1 MFMQLLTRRG
11 VQIFLLL
18 ILLVAALDLQLTN
31 PAPVRR
37 LRDMAFD
44 YYNKALPRKPGND
57 VVIVD
62 IDEESL
68 RRIGQWPWPRSLI
81 GDIPVEMAKL
91 GAKSTTFDI
100 VFAEADRTSPAAI
113 AKNLPATA
121 DLAPVIEKLK
131 TLPDND
137 DVFASK
143 IGEAGN
149 VVTGF
154 AGSTEE
160 SNGTPE
166 VKASCMRK
174 KMQGSPADPFPYL
187 MGQHHYAVTLPVL
200 TKAAAGNGVF
210 SVEPGEDGVI
220 RTVPLMMTLRGDS
233 GEEMIFPTLSFEAL
247 RVGLHLPCYSIDSD
261 ISGIWGFGLGDLYA
275 PSDKFGRMRV
285 YFAGHRKSLYIPA
298 WKILA
303 HQVSKELVEG
313 KFALVGTSSIGLL
326 DLRSSPLNA
335 VLPGVEVHAEMI
347 EQILHHQFMSRTP
360 AVVQMEVLATALI
373 SLGIIFLAPFIS
385 AGTLAFIATIII
397 GGGVMGGFYLYDT
410 KGTLI
415 DPYYPAIVILIIF
428 ILSSI
433 LTNLR
438 SDREKRM
445 IRQAFSH
452 YISPILM
459 EELAGNPDKLK
470 LGGEVRE
477 LSVMFT
483 DIRNFTTISESMDPA
498 DLIKMMNDFLTPMT
512 SAVLENRG
520 TVDKYMGDA
529 MMAFWNAPVEDID
542 HARNACKAALEM
554 VESLAPVNEGLRKQA
569 VDAGRVFHELK
580 AGIGINSGRTSVGN
594 MGSKQRFAYS
604 ALGDTVNLASRM
616 EGQTKGYGVS
626 VMISEETRQQAPE
639 YGAIELDLLA
649 VKGRAEPERVYA
661 LLAKP
666 AEASGEAF
674 KSFVA
679 KHNTMLAAYRAKDW
693 GTALLT
699 GEECAA
705 LKPQLAGLYRLY
717 AQRIATYKEKPPA
730 EDWQGLWV
738 ATEK

>member
-1 MFMQLLTRRG
+1 MLMQLLTRRG
-11 VQIFLLL
+11 FQVFLLL
-18 ILLVAALDLQLTN
+18 LLLIGAIYVQFDN
-31 PAPVRR
+31 PAPLRR
-37 LRDMAFD
+37 LRAMTFD

-57 VVIVD
+57 VVIID

-68 RRIGQWPWPRSLI
+68 RRIGQWPWPRSVI
-81 GDIPVEMAKL
+81 GDIPVELAKL
-91 GAKSTTFDI
+91 GVKSTTFDI
-100 VFAEADRTSPAAI
+100 VFAEPDRTSPSVI
-113 AKNLPATA
+113 AKSLPQTP
-121 DLAPVIEKLK
+121 DFVPVIEKMNA
-131 TLPDND
+131 LPDND
-137 DVFASK
+137 SVFAQK
-143 IGEAGN
+143 ISMAGN

-154 AGSTEE
+154 VASGIEA
-160 SNGTPE
+160 NGVPQL
-166 VKASCMRK
+166 KASCLRK
-174 KMQGSPADPFPYL
+174 KREGTDGDPLKFML
-187 MGQHHYAVTLPVL
+187 GKRNYAVSLPAL
-200 TKAAAGNGVF
+200 TMAAAGNGAF
-210 SVEPGEDGVI
+210 SAEPEEDGVI
-220 RTVPLMMTLRGDS
+220 RAVPLMMKRVGDTD
-233 GEEMIFPTLSFEAL
+233 GLAYPTLSLEAL
-247 RVGLHLPCYSIDSD
+247 RVGLQLPCYSIDSD
-261 ISGIWGFGLGDLYA
+261 RSGIWGVSIGDLYA
-275 PSDKFGRMRV
+275 PTDNYGRMYV
-285 YFAGHRKSLYIPA
+285 YFAGHRKDLYIPA
-298 WKILA
+298 WKVLA
-303 HQVSKELVEG
+303 HDVPKALVQG
-313 KFALVGTSSIGLL
+313 KFALLGTSAIGLL
-326 DLRSSPLNA
+326 DLRSSPLNT

-347 EQILHHQFMSRTP
+347 EQILHHQFLARTP
-360 AVVQMEVLATALI
+360 EIVQAEVVAMVLV

-385 AGTLAFIATIII
+385 AGTLAFIAAVII

-410 KGTLI
+410 RGTLV
-415 DPYYPAIVILIIF
+415 DPYYPALVILIIF
-428 ILSSI
+428 VLSSI

-459 EELAGNPDKLK
+459 EELAGNPEKLK

-554 VESLAPVNEGLRKQA
+554 VRSLAPVNEKLKKQA
-569 VDAGRVFHELK
+569 LDAGRVFHELK

-626 VMISEETRQQAPE
+626 VMISEETRRQAPE

-661 LLAKP
+661 LLASPEDAMKP
-666 AEASGEAF
+666 EF
-674 KSFVA
+674 KSFVE
-679 KHNTMLAAYRAKDW
+679 KHDAMLATYRARNW
-693 GTALLT
+693 GEALLL
-699 GEECAA
+699 GEECV
-705 LKPQLAGLYRLY
+705 KMMPQLAGLYRLY
-717 AQRIATYKEKPPA
+717 AQRIAVYKEKPPA
-730 EDWQGLWV
+730 DDWQGLWV